1 MPMVLRSR
9 KSIRPGGDDGGELEL
24 PSGRP
29 SRRSVRLHRTTYEE
43 LSDSDSSESTNDQ
56 VMETQPTPSAGPE
69 EDTSGETTALQDC
82 AVMLN
87 RVQSDDRAESRE
99 LEEKDD
105 MNRRAGKTAS
115 RIPTFSKRPAG
126 AEHLGVPRR
135 DGPEVGGHEPV
146 TKSRQQDGRSL
157 PSPSVRLSRV
167 GLEAPLS
174 LSSASPRGL
183 GPSES
188 AQLPAMSAT
197 PRPSLRGQ
205 LEEEEKQLEMQEAE
219 TEPGVTV
226 PHLPGDGSIHE
237 AEEVGEEE
245 EEKEKEDEGAGDL
258 TRPADVRP
266 AAPAVEVIMDEEP
279 PWSSGGA
286 GVPELKDSRS
296 SSDVEREDESP
307 GREEEEEMVE
317 EEVEEPQEPQG
328 NQPMSLNGAEPQKK
342 PGGASSSTDLA
353 KVSFFFS
360 SSFLFGGC
368 SFVLCCFLPALLLL
382 LGGLGQHVWHYGL
395 PTSVAQLTAQLE
407 LHLLE
412 GFVPAA
418 ESCSAD
424 CRVTLVESLP
434 EGLSYQSSPPTQ
446 QSIADR
452 WLQLLDE
459 AERSVDIAAFYV
471 TLRGSDTEAGAS
483 PDSQGRMIFDGLKK
497 LQSKG
502 VKLQVAVNAPQ
513 TSAADTEELAAQGAE
528 VREVDLKALTGGIV
542 HTKLWVVDQK
552 HLYVGSANMDWRSLS
567 QVKEV
572 GVSLEDCSCLA
583 QDAQRIF
590 GVYWS
595 LGGVNASLP
604 PFWPAR
610 LSALSSAHNPLQL
623 RLNGV
628 PARVYLSSAPPQ
640 IAARGRTD
648 DLAAILS
655 VIHDA
660 RKFVFISVMDFL
672 PLSEYSKP
680 LRFWP
685 VIDSALRAAA
695 CTRRVEVRLLVS
707 CWPHSPAAMFTFL
720 QSLQVLS
727 RPPLKCGVH
736 VKIFTV
742 PSTAEQ
748 AKIPFARVNHA
759 KYMVTDRVVYIG
771 TSNWSETY
779 FTQTAGVGLVVNQ
792 TGSEAKTGQQTLQ
805 SQVEALF
812 LRDWTSEHAAALS
825 LDDMDVC
832 PRGSH

>member
-1 MPMVLRSR
+1 MVLRSR
-9 KSIRPGGDDGGELEL
+9 KSIRPGDDDGGELEL

-29 SRRSVRLHRTTYEE
+29 SRRSVRLHRATYEE
-43 LSDSDSSESTNDQ
+43 FSDSDSSQSTEDKM
-56 VMETQPTPSAGPE
+56 METQPTPSAGPD
-69 EDTSGETTALQDC
+69 EDTSGETTALKDC

-87 RVQSDDRAESRE
+87 RLQSEAESRE
-99 LEEKDD
+99 SEEKDD

-126 AEHLGVPRR
+126 GAEHHGVPRR
-135 DGPEVGGHEPV
+135 DGPEVGGHEPAA
-146 TKSRQQDGRSL
+146 KSRQQDGRSL
-157 PSPSVRLSRV
+157 PSPSVRLPRV
-167 GLEAPLS
+167 GLEAPLP
-174 LSSASPRGL
+174 LSSASPRSL

-205 LEEEEKQLEMQEAE
+205 PQEEEEEEEKQLEMQEAE

-226 PHLPGDGSIHE
+226 PRLPGDGSIHG
-237 AEEVGEEE
+237 AEEE
-245 EEKEKEDEGAGDL
+245 EEEEEGAGDL

-286 GVPELKDSRS
+286 GVSELKDSRS
-296 SSDVEREDESP
+296 SSDESP
-307 GREEEEEMVE
+307 GGEEEEEEEEMVE
-317 EEVEEPQEPQG
+317 EKVQEVEEPQEPQG
-328 NQPMSLNGAEPQKK
+328 NQPMSLTGAEPQKK
-342 PGGASSSTDLA
+342 PGGASSSTHSA
-353 KVSFFFS
+353 KSGRGRDG
-360 SSFLFGGC
+360 GGC
-368 SFVLCCFLPALLLL
+368 SFGLCCFLPALLLL

-446 QSIADR
+446 PSIADR

-459 AERSVDIAAFYV
+459 AERSVDIAAFYF
-471 TLRGSDTEAGAS
+471 TLRGSDMEAGAS
-483 PDSQGRMIFDGLKK
+483 SDSQGRMIFDGLKK
-497 LQSKG
+497 LKSKG
-502 VKLQVAVNAPQ
+502 VKLRVAVNAPQ

-528 VREVDLKALTGGIV
+528 VREVNLKALTGGIV

-610 LSALSSAHNPLQL
+610 LSALSSAQSPLQL

-660 RKFVFISVMDFL
+660 REFVFISVMDFL

-707 CWPHSPAAMFTFL
+707 CWTHSPAAMFTFL

-748 AKIPFARVNHA
+748 AQIPFARVNHA

-792 TGSEAKTGQQTLQ
+792 TGSEVKRGQRTLQ
-805 SQVEALF
+805 SQAEALF

-825 LDDMDVC
+825 LDDGDVC
-832 PRGSH
+832 PRGPR